1 MSWWEG
7 SNTCPWM
14 RDWKSPI
21 LHSLYPDHHM
31 VVVDPEICRR
41 TSPTVRARTSPE
53 PAMPND
59 NLGKQW
65 KQWKI
70 FAKLNDPVPKIN
82 VIKLNGYSFLQ
93 FHSKWLKSICYPLT
107 LVVII
112 FCSICHF
119 SVPKIIDCCNFIS
132 VLKMIFRHKNL
143 TEIVAVNYL
152 S

>member
-1 MSWWEG
+1 
-7 SNTCPWM
+7 M
-14 RDWKSPI
+14 RDWRSPI
-21 LHSLYPDHHM
+21 LHSLYPDQHT
-31 VVVDPEICRR
+31 VGVDPEICRR

-93 FHSKWLKSICYPLT
+93 FHSKWLKAF
-107 LVVII
+107 VIPWHWLWL
-112 FCSICHF
+112 FSVPCHF

-143 TEIVAVNYL
+143 IEIVAVNYL

>member
-82 VIKLNGYSFLQ
+82 VIKLNGYSFSPIALQ
-93 FHSKWLKSICYPLT
+93 MIKSICYPLT

-112 FCSICHF
+112 FCSMSFF
-119 SVPKIIDCCNFIS
+119 SSKNYWLYIVVTLFLF
-132 VLKMIFRHKNL
+132 LKWYSDTRI
-143 TEIVAVNYL
+143 
-152 S
+152 